1 MAPLRVSVQI
11 QPQHADFDRMRRAWR
26 EAEEIGADAIF
37 CWDHF
42 FPLTGDPAGKHYEA
56 VATLAALA
64 EATERAQVGALVMCN
79 SYRNPE
85 LLADAHR
92 TIDHI
97 SGGRAILGI
106 GAGWFRR
113 DYDEYG
119 YEFGTA
125 ASRLRDLRAAL
136 PRIKARLAR
145 LNPPPL
151 GRLPLLIGGG
161 GERVTLR
168 LVAEHAD
175 MWHAFG
181 DDATFRRKD
190 EILREH
196 CAAVGRDPDEIERT
210 WGVRGADVDALADA
224 GVQHVILGVSGDGR
238 GYDLGELRELVAWR
252 DRRNAQSAG

>member
-1 MAPLRVSVQI
+1 MTPVRIGIQV
-11 QPQHADFDRMRRAWR
+11 QPQHADFDVMRRAWR
-26 EAEEIGADAIF
+26 EAEELGVDTIF

-42 FPLTGDPAGKHYEA
+42 YPLTGDPGGKHFEGI
-56 VATLAALA
+56 ATLAAMA
-64 EATERAQVGALVMCN
+64 EATERAQVGALVTCN

-97 SGGRAILGI
+97 SGGRAIFGV

-125 ASRLRDLRAAL
+125 PDRLRALRSAL
-136 PRIKARLAR
+136 PRIRERLAK

-168 LVAEHAD
+168 LVAQHAD

-181 DDATFRRKD
+181 DVDAYKAKN
-190 EILREH
+190 EILLGH
-196 CAAVGRDPDEIERT
+196 CAAIGRDPAEIERT
-210 WGVRGADVDALADA
+210 WAVPPDALDRADGLVAA
-224 GVQHVILGVSGDGR
+224 GVEHLIVGIGGNSG
-238 GYDLGELRELVAWR
+238 GYDLAPLRKLLAWR
-252 DRRNAQSAG
+252 DGRQL